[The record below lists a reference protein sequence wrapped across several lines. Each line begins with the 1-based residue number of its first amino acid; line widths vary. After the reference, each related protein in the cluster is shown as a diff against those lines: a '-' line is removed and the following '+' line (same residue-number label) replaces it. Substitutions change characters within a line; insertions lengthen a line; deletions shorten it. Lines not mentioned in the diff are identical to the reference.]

1 MDLQVLKG
9 FLRIDGSEDDPLL
22 ASLVSAAK
30 STMRKAGV
38 EEPKVDPDADEEEK
52 RRQEQTREQYNLA
65 VMLYVKREYD
75 PLTGLE
81 LERIKNA
88 IEGLILQLRDYS
100 QRGGEDDA

>member
-9 FLRIDGSEDDPLL
+9 FLRIDGSEDDHLL

-30 STMRKAGV
+30 SAMRKAGV
-38 EEPKVDPDADEEEK
+38 EEPKVEPEAPEEEK
-52 RRQEQTREQYNLA
+52 KKQAETLEQYNLA
-65 VMLYVKREYD
+65 IMLYVKREYD

-88 IEGLILQLRDYS
+88 IEGIILQLRDYS